1 VLTKGRSN
9 NKIGPVAFTI
19 MISRRDFSIERER
32 EKKREIRNSA
42 VTPLLFEIE
51 DIIIIER

>member
-1 VLTKGRSN
+1 MKGRSN
-9 NKIGPVAFTI
+9 NKVGPVAFTI
-19 MISRRDFSIERER
+19 MISRRDLSIER

-42 VTPLLFEIE
+42 VTLLLIEIE